1 MNNEDLIKLKNYLKQ
16 NNIQLSEKLINE
28 ISQSNLKPE
37 YLKF

>member
-1 MNNEDLIKLKNYLKQ
+1 MNNEDLIKLKNYLIQ